1 MRPTHIVLL
10 LAVVLG
16 ACAPLGKI
24 KEKKTGTLSIG
35 VIGKEKNFLM
45 VKDFQ
50 HIGNPNLNGPVALS
64 VRELPFNKAGYRD
77 YRAMKARQG
86 EKPTFDYVDSLP
98 VKPRYLLVEIKDKI
112 ALTTALNATDNK
124 TVRSYL
130 AKDPDCKIVTG
141 ISLYLEP
148 GPASQLLASD
158 NVFLITDRNGQLRI
172 ECSGNAKK
180 QQLVL
185 PVTEIF
191 DYGTMGFCWGEDA
204 YGHVRIQTLSPNGN
218 CPNGTEN
225 NAVKLETAKSYLK
238 I

>member
-1 MRPTHIVLL
+1 MLL
-10 LAVVLG
+10 LVVAFN

-24 KEKKTGTLSIG
+24 KGKKTGTLSIG

-45 VKDFQ
+45 AKDFQ

-64 VRELPFNKAGYRD
+64 VRELPFSKSKYKD

-112 ALTTALNATDNK
+112 ALTKALNATDNQ

-130 AKDPDCKIVTG
+130 AKDGDCKIVTG

-148 GPASQLLASD
+148 VPSSQLLASD
-158 NVFLITDRNGQLRI
+158 NVFLVTDRNGQLRI
-172 ECSGNAKK
+172 EYSGNAKK

-204 YGHVRIQTLSPNGN
+204 YGHVRIETLNHNGN
-218 CPNGTEN
+218 CPGNTEKDPL
-225 NAVKLETAKSYLK
+225 KLETSKSYSK